1 MPIWIPLALL
11 FPALTGVVNILD
23 KLILDRFASRVFY
36 YAFWIGVFE
45 LVLGLISLGVVAGVQ
60 GDGLESKTF
69 LGGVLTGAVAAV
81 SVLLFFASLKLGQVT
96 RVVPVWYLYPL
107 IVAPLAAVFLDES
120 ISALAAGAIVLAVT
134 GAVLVSWQGGGGPIF
149 GNPAVPLLAL
159 VAAAILAV
167 SFVLSKYFL
176 EGGDFWQ
183 FLASER
189 MGVAIPMMGVAL
201 LPGVW
206 RGALGMVR
214 QRGFMGLVALVQ
226 AIITLVLL
234 ARFGAID
241 QGPVSF
247 VAAISAVQPAM
258 VFLYALVLAALY
270 PATFGTW
277 ITRST
282 LLPHSIGIAV
292 LMGGVVIIALEG

>member
-23 KLILDRFASRVFY
+23 KLVLDRFTSRLFY

-45 LVLGLISLGVVAGVQ
+45 LVLGLISLGVVVGVQ
-60 GDGLESKTF
+60 GDGLESRTL
-69 LGGVLTGAVAAV
+69 LGGALTGAVAAV
-81 SVLLFFASLKLGQVT
+81 SVLFFFASLQLGQVT
-96 RVVPVWYLYPL
+96 RVVPIWFLYPL

-134 GAVLVSWQGGGGPIF
+134 GAVLVSWQGGGGPTF

-159 VAAAILAV
+159 AAAAVLAV

-176 EGGDFWQ
+176 EDGDFWQ

-189 MGVAIPMMGVAL
+189 MGVAVPMMSVAL

-214 QRGFMGLVALVQ
+214 HRGFMGLVALVQ

-241 QGPVSF
+241 QGPVSL
-247 VAAISAVQPAM
+247 VAAISSVQPAM
-258 VFLYALVLAALY
+258 VFLYALALATLY
-270 PATFGTW
+270 PATFGAW
-277 ITRST
+277 ITRRT
-282 LLPHSIGIAV
+282 LLPHTIGIGI
-292 LMGGVVIIALEG
+292 LTCGVIIIALEA